1 MLNLFDGF
9 LLWFV
14 MSITMVTISPI
25 QANIIKLAIVNRVSH
40 VALTIDGI
48 TTIDIIGGSVNININ
63 DIDVYMKH
71 PDVTLLKDR
80 IIIESDDTHN
90 SIRFWI
96 VNE

>member
-14 MSITMVTISPI
+14 MSLSMTTISPI
-25 QANIIKLAIVNRVSH
+25 QARIIRDSIINNVPH
-40 VALTIDGI
+40 VALTIDGM

-80 IIIESDDTHN
+80 IIIESGDTHN